1 MSMRNL
7 PIAAALAAALL
18 GATAAG
24 AASPPAKGAK
34 AEPAA
39 ATTAAATDAQPPPS
53 LRQVAAHVQW
63 YRGGYSR
70 IATGFEFSIPP
81 TFHLAEN
88 NDARNLEMASGHPDD
103 NDLVAWAVPLNVQ
116 VTNPQVWVVRIR
128 WRGDGLVNA
137 DPAAL
142 DTKQIE
148 SAMARQPE
156 KRLASSGGTFKRF
169 VDAPELSGHIVD
181 WVEERTPASGKGSLF
196 DCHAVRL
203 ARRGILE
210 FSIIGVSE
218 AVQKGCADTL
228 RAFTDKLTFDETHEY
243 PAQPGTTP
251 KAPYSLS
258 SLVAQTR

>member
-1 MSMRNL
+1 MTMRKL
-7 PIAAALAAALL
+7 PIAIALL
-18 GATAAG
+18 TALNVASVVAAT
-24 AASPPAKGAK
+24 PPAKGAK
-34 AEPAA
+34 ADAAAAPAPPAA
-39 ATTAAATDAQPPPS
+39 ADAQPMPT

-70 IATGFEFSIPP
+70 IATGFQFTIPSN
-81 TFHLAEN
+81 FHLAEN

-137 DPAAL
+137 DPAEL

-148 SAMARQPE
+148 AAMARQPE

-169 VDAPELSGHIVD
+169 VDAPELSGHVLD
-181 WVEERTPASGKGSLF
+181 WVEERTPATGKVAMF

-210 FSIIGVSE
+210 FSIVGVSD
-218 AVQKGCADTL
+218 AVQKTCAATL

-243 PAQPGTTP
+243 PAQPGTNP
-251 KAPYSLS
+251 KSPYSLAA
-258 SLVAQTR
+258 LVAQTR

>member
-1 MSMRNL
+1 MNMRKL
-7 PIAAALAAALL
+7 PTVALTAILYAA
-18 GATAAG
+18 TAG
-24 AASPPAKGAK
+24 AATPPAKGAK
-34 AEPAA
+34 AEPAPTPA
-39 ATTAAATDAQPPPS
+39 EAKADTQPPPS

-70 IATGFEFSIPP
+70 IATGFEFTIPA

-103 NDLVAWAVPLNVQ
+103 NDLVAWAVPLSVQ

-137 DPAAL
+137 DPAEL
-142 DTKQIE
+142 DTKQVE
-148 SAMARQPE
+148 AARSRQPE

-169 VDAPELSGHIVD
+169 VDPPELSGHVVD
-181 WVEERTPASGKGSLF
+181 WVEERTPANGKGSLF

-210 FSIIGVSE
+210 FSIVGVSE

-228 RAFTDKLTFDETHEY
+228 RAFTDKLTFDDTHEY
-243 PAQPGTTP
+243 PAQPGTNP
-251 KAPYSLS
+251 KAPYSLAA
-258 SLVAQTR
+258 LVAQTR